1 MNNQNSINFNFK
13 QLKTTLS
20 LYFFT
25 LGTCLLGFSVY
36 LFLESTNFSERSI
49 TSWSGQSLFWSLLI
63 FFAALFLLFLPI
75 EFLNSFKFINSS
87 FGDLIANITFAIL
100 TSLFFLIFFQILLP
114 INTIIMQEV
123 VSLTR
128 AISFSGFIV
137 IPILIFILN
146 NLERRFS
153 RIYKS
158 NFSIV
163 LLVWIFASQLF
174 I

>member
-153 RIYKS
+153 SIYKS
-158 NFSIV
+158 NFSVV
-163 LLVWIFASQLF
+163 LLVWIFASQFF

>member
-1 MNNQNSINFNFK
+1 MNNQSFLSLNFK

-25 LGTCLLGFSVY
+25 LGACLLGFSVY

-49 TSWSGQSLFWSLLI
+49 TTWSGQSLFWSLLI

-75 EFLNSFKFINSS
+75 EFFNSFKFLNSS
-87 FGDLIANITFAIL
+87 FADLIANITFTIL
-100 TSLFFLIFFQILLP
+100 TSLFFLVFFQILLP
-114 INTIIMQEV
+114 SNTIILQEV
-123 VSLTR
+123 ISLTR

-137 IPILIFILN
+137 IPILIFVLN
-146 NLERRFS
+146 NLERKFTNLSRFS
-153 RIYKS
+153 
-158 NFSIV
+158 FSV
-163 LLVWIFASQLF
+163 LLLAWILASQFF